1 MWVSEVGGGGGNLGG
16 LGPESP
22 ENEEKEDEGIT
33 PSKHVERGRRGEER
47 GEGERGGKCSKSWR
61 SCLGYK
67 VLRTP
72 RRCSALLGE
81 SGISLRDL
89 EQFVEPEYSC
99 CSESFSRSAA
109 GERLHDEHITLPRP
123 RNHIAAVLF

>member
-1 MWVSEVGGGGGNLGG
+1 M
-16 LGPESP
+16 
-22 ENEEKEDEGIT
+22 
-33 PSKHVERGRRGEER
+33 R
-47 GEGERGGKCSKSWR
+47 EGERGGKCSKSWR
-61 SCLGYK
+61 SCLEYK

-72 RRCSALLGE
+72 RSCSELLGE

>member
-33 PSKHVERGRRGEER
+33 PSKHVEGRSGVR
-47 GEGERGGKCSKSWR
+47 EGERGGKCSKSWR

-67 VLRTP
+67 VLRTR

-109 GERLHDEHITLPRP
+109 GERLHDEHITLLRP